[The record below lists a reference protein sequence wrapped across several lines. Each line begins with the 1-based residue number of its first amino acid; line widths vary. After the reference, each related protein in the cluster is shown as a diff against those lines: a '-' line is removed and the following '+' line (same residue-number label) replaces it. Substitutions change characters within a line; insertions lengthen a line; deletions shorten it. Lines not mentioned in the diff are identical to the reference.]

1 MGVRRTGVGDGHPT
15 TVVVDVDEYFRIAI
29 AGELPGEVH
38 HLNEVRQNTR
48 QYVLE
53 VVDATPQ

>member
-1 MGVRRTGVGDGHPT
+1 MGVRCTGVGNGHPT
-15 TVVVDVDEYFRIAI
+15 TVVVNMDEYFRVTI
-29 AGELPGEVH
+29 AGELPGEVD
-38 HLNEVRQNTR
+38 HLDEVRQNTR